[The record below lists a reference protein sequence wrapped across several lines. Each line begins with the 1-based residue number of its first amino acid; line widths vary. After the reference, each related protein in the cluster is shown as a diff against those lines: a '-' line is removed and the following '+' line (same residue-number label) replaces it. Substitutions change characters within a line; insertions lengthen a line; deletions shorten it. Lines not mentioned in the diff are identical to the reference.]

1 MPSMSDKK
9 VDKSS
14 SATRQIKS
22 RRRVVEHGE
31 VFTNEREVKAMCDL
45 VKDETNRI
53 DSRFLEPAC
62 GNGNFLTEILRRK
75 LDVVRRKYG
84 KNQSEYISYS
94 LLALSSIYGVELLED
109 NVVECRE
116 RLYKIWNKRYTA
128 KLKSDTCDTDRSA
141 AKHILKKNILC
152 GDALTMRQQ
161 NGEPIIFAE
170 WTMVGG
176 GKIKRRDYTLADL
189 LEAEKKFG
197 DQLSLKL
204 SDWDYDSK
212 ADSFIPKPISNYPL
226 VNIREVANYA

>member
-1 MPSMSDKK
+1 MLSMGDRK

-14 SATRQIKS
+14 SYTRQIKS
-22 RRRVVEHGE
+22 RRRVIEHGE
-31 VFTNEREVKAMCDL
+31 VFTSEREVKAMCDL
-45 VKDETNRI
+45 VEDETNRI

-62 GNGNFLTEILRRK
+62 GNGNFLAEILRRK

-84 KNQSEYISYS
+84 KNQSEYVDYS

-109 NVVECRE
+109 NVIECRE

-128 KLKSDTCDTDRSA
+128 KLKSDASDSDRSA
-141 AKHILKKNILC
+141 ARHILKKNILC

-161 NGEPIIFAE
+161 DGEPIIFAE

-176 GKIKRRDYTLADL
+176 NKIKRRDYTLADL

-204 SDWDYDSK
+204 ADWDYDSK
-212 ADSFIPKPISNYPL
+212 TDSFIPKPVGDYPL